1 MVLMKLFFISV
12 SIPIGVMLSPETL
25 ILLGNSAGHNGMI
38 FFLSVAASALVCCLC
53 ACTIFTAGG
62 QRGQES
68 ELSVLTRAIG
78 RFPGASLVLSARL
91 SMTLLAATSVLVT
104 AGFAFNEIFLYWF
117 PNFGFAFLLLG
128 LILIS
133 NLLRSSWAAILQL
146 LLVACSLLSFT
157 ILLING
163 LFSAPPTDVTT
174 LGSESTSLAAAVG
187 AVLLFLGF
195 DLILNSEQKNKLF
208 PAVAAIST
216 IFMLFVLWGAVSRMY
231 VPATALT
238 ESTLPHL
245 RAARAVMG
253 QNGRLLMG
261 IVVIC
266 GATAAVNGL
275 FLYMGQTVRGLAGQG
290 LLPPLKEDTL
300 HRLASILMAV
310 TIGVFMMTGLAG
322 DDKLTIYY
330 RGALLLWL
338 VLLAARCWAMALQP
352 SAGKYFSIIGA
363 AAGCTM
369 AIAGIILCYTAE
381 SSSNLIG
388 FCLLAYTVGVL
399 LVMVWPALVTL
410 LPKIKKTR

>member
-1 MVLMKLFFISV
+1 MVLMKLFLISI

-25 ILLGNSAGHNGMI
+25 ILLGNSAGYNGMI
-38 FFLSVAASALVCCLC
+38 FFLSVAASALVCFLC
-53 ACTIFTAGG
+53 AGTIFSTGG
-62 QRGQES
+62 QKGQEN
-68 ELSVLTRAIG
+68 ELSLLAKAIG
-78 RFPGASLVLSARL
+78 RLPGASLVLSARL
-91 SMTLLAATSVLVT
+91 SMTLLAATSVLVI

-133 NLLRSSWAAILQL
+133 NLLRSSWAGTLQL
-146 LLVACSLLSFT
+146 LLVACSLVSFS

-163 LFSAPPTDVTT
+163 LFSAPSSDLTT
-174 LGSESTSLAAAVG
+174 LGSEPTSLAAATG

-216 IFMLFVLWGAVSRMY
+216 IFVLFVLWGAVSRMH
-231 VPATALT
+231 VPATSLT

-245 RAARAVMG
+245 KAARAVMG

-275 FLYMGQTVRGLAGQG
+275 FLYMGQTVRGLAGQD
-290 LLPPLKEDTL
+290 LLPPLKGETL

-338 VLLAARCWAMALQP
+338 VLLAARCGAMALQP
-352 SAGKYFSIIGA
+352 SVGRNFSIIGV

-369 AIAGIILCYTAE
+369 AIASIILCYTAE
-381 SSSNLIG
+381 SSSELIVFG
-388 FCLLAYTVGVL
+388 LLAYASGLL
-399 LVMVWPALVTL
+399 LVMAWPALVKL
-410 LPKIKKTR
+410 FPKLKR